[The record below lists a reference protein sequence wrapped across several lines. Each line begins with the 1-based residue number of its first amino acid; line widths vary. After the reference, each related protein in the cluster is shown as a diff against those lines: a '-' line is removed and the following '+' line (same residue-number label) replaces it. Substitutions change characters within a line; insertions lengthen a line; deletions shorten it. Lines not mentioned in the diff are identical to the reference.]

1 MDSKPKKKS
10 NLIKLVEKRNAKK
23 ISTIL
28 SGKGGKKKK
37 KKAESINLD
46 DIVDHIFYYVTQSVP
61 SKEKKEIF

>member
-1 MDSKPKKKS
+1 MRKKYPQFYP
-10 NLIKLVEKRNAKK
+10 AKE
-23 ISTIL
+23 
-28 SGKGGKKKK
+28 GKKKK